1 MGQRGNYIIKNQNT
15 LTIHYTHWRAN
26 CIAEDLYLGESRFLQ
41 YISECK
47 ITDEII
53 NHPWLE
59 GCVIIDKQAKHL
71 YFWSWEIPNLTSLI
85 NYYLLELQVKW
96 TGWHV
101 EHLPNRMYDVEKLL
115 GIDYISRQ
123 DFSEPDTNTEEE
135 IIDDKV
141 EDWATA
147 TVLIKQAD
155 DLFVTKTGN
164 ITIESI
170 ISYGPEVIKLL
181 EFKPRCELPNEDNST
196 QESIVFDV
204 DSKTIFISQSE
215 LGLWEQTAHLW
226 AGYKLAMGD
235 IGYISTLKLAGID
248 TANLLLAQNKIS
260 EEFTALVSQTRD
272 FNPTEFSQRFIQEQ
286 KDVVFHPDFFDN
298 VKPRKTFTEI
308 FCTKLKD
315 FFKKK

>member
-26 CIAEDLYLGESRFLQ
+26 CIAKDLYLGENQFLQ
-41 YISECK
+41 YVSECK

-53 NHPWLE
+53 NYPWLE

-71 YFWSWEIPNLTSLI
+71 YFWSWEIPNLTSVI
-85 NYYLLELQVKW
+85 NYYLLELQGKW
-96 TGWHV
+96 IGWHV

-115 GIDYISRQ
+115 GIDYISKQ
-123 DFSEPDTNTEEE
+123 DFSEPDTNTKEE
-135 IIDDKV
+135 IIADKV
-141 EDWATA
+141 EDWETT
-147 TVLIKQAD
+147 TVLVKRAD
-155 DLFVTKTGN
+155 DVFVIKTGN
-164 ITIESI
+164 ITIKSI

-181 EFKPRCELPNEDNST
+181 KFKPRYELPKEDDST
-196 QESIVFDV
+196 QESIVFDI

-226 AGYKLAMGD
+226 TGYKLVMGD
-235 IGYISTLKLAGID
+235 IGYISTLKIAGID
-248 TANLLLAQNKIS
+248 TTNLILAQNKIS

-272 FNPTEFSQRFIQEQ
+272 FNPTEFSQRFIQDQ

-298 VKPRKTFTEI
+298 AKPRKTFIEI
-308 FCTKLKD
+308 FRTKLKAL
-315 FFKKK
+315 FKKK